1 MEYIFKLI
9 FHLGKLAQYLKF
21 STFCP
26 LKQTW
31 SKLGLWL
38 YLLYLSKP
46 AQYWEFDH
54 ICYPQANLFRTLTP
68 LIFAI
73 RAGMVNNKSLI
84 TFAAASKLLQ
94 DLNLDHICR
103 CKQNFP
109 ILRVWSHLPPPR
121 RLFKIKGLV
130 TFATWANVLE
140 YLKFVHIWHTK
151 QCGSIITFA
160 QSFLRVQTWSIN
172 HILNNLSYPSKHC

>member
-1 MEYIFKLI
+1 MPPEANLVKTWTLIIFVISEQTCSILRVWS
-9 FHLGKLAQYLKF
+9 HLL
-21 STFCP
+21 
-26 LKQTW
+26 
-31 SKLGLWL
+31 
-38 YLLYLSKP
+38 
-46 AQYWEFDH
+46 
-54 ICYPQANLFRTLTP
+54 PQANLFRTLTP
-68 LIFAI
+68 LMFAI

-84 TFAAASKLLQ
+84 TFAAPSKLLQ